1 MQPIHKFPKDI
12 AKNITCVFTDIDDT
26 LTTEGSLPACA
37 YNALEALT
45 KAGIHVAPITGRPA
59 GWCDM
64 IARLWPVAGV
74 VGENGA
80 FYFSY
85 DRDQKKMIRAYDT
98 DELTRTS
105 DRKRLDNI
113 AERIL
118 TEVPGC
124 AISVDQTFRDTDLAI
139 DIAEDVPELDE
150 PSVLR
155 VKEIFEEEGAAAKVS
170 SIHVNGW
177 YGTYSKLTMSR
188 RFAIERLGLDV
199 DSRKENFVFCGDSPN
214 DGSMFEFFPFACGVA
229 NVKQFEGKMPSYPA
243 FVSEKK
249 GGEGFVEIAEILL
262 KARCVKVG
270 V

>member
-1 MQPIHKFPKDI
+1 M
-12 AKNITCVFTDIDDT
+12 FTDIDDT

-155 VKEIFEEEGAAAKVS
+155 VKEIFEEEGAVAKVS

-188 RFAIERLGLDV
+188 RFAIERLG
-199 DSRKENFVFCGDSPN
+199 
-214 DGSMFEFFPFACGVA
+214 
-229 NVKQFEGKMPSYPA
+229 
-243 FVSEKK
+243 
-249 GGEGFVEIAEILL
+249 
-262 KARCVKVG
+262 
-270 V
+270 

>member
-155 VKEIFEEEGAAAKVS
+155 IKEIFEEEGAAAKVS

>member
-1 MQPIHKFPKDI
+1 M
-12 AKNITCVFTDIDDT
+12 FTDIDDT

-155 VKEIFEEEGAAAKVS
+155 IKEIFEEEGAVAKVS

-199 DSRKENFVFCGDSPN
+199 DILKENFVFCGDSPN

>member
-12 AKNITCVFTDIDDT
+12 AKKITCVFTDIDDT

-85 DRDQKKMIRAYDT
+85 DRHQKKMIRAYDT

-155 VKEIFEEEGAAAKVS
+155 VKEIFEEEGAVAKVS

>member
-85 DRDQKKMIRAYDT
+85 DRHQKKMIRAYDT

-105 DRKRLDNI
+105 DRKCLDNI

-155 VKEIFEEEGAAAKVS
+155 VKEIFEEEGAVAKVS

>member
-85 DRDQKKMIRAYDT
+85 DRHQKKMIRAYDT

-155 VKEIFEEEGAAAKVS
+155 VKEIFEEEGAVAKVS

-243 FVSEKK
+243 FV
-249 GGEGFVEIAEILL
+249 
-262 KARCVKVG
+262 
-270 V
+270 